1 MRKKIGCV
9 VLMMIVSMVMLASTA
24 LAASFNVT
32 IEPNKNFNDVAVNG
46 EIIYT
51 ISTSAKS
58 NNFNFDVIYN
68 HSQLEYVGCLTE
80 GVSANIV
87 DSNVRC
93 IHTSIGGAGL
103 NEVKLKFKKLANS
116 TSNVEIDL
124 DEYLFT
130 LVGSEDSLPGSEISV
145 TFQDAVQTQTGDT
158 NQGTEA
164 GDTNQGTQTG
174 DTNQGTQTG
183 DTNQGTQ
190 TGDTN
195 QGTQTGDTN
204 QGTTGTQNNNTQ
216 QTTGTKEETKT
227 ETKEEKATE
236 QKNDASQS
244 NKVLPQ
250 TGSSNVLVLAT
261 TVGMAIVVG
270 AGIAMKKNF

>member
-24 LAASFNVT
+24 LAASFNVI

-58 NNFNFDVIYN
+58 NNFNYEVVYD
-68 HSQLEYVGCLTE
+68 HSKLEFVGCLTE

-87 DSNVRC
+87 GDNIRC
-93 IHTSIGGAGL
+93 IHSSIGGAGL
-103 NEVKLKFKKLANS
+103 NEVKLKFKKAKNS
-116 TSNVEIDL
+116 DTNVEIDIT
-124 DEYLFT
+124 EYLFT
-130 LVGSEDSLPGSEISV
+130 VVGSEDSLPGSEISV

-174 DTNQGTQTG
+174 DTNQGTQAG
-183 DTNQGTQ
+183 DTNQGTEA
-190 TGDTN
+190 GN
-195 QGTQTGDTN
+195 TN
-204 QGTTGTQNNNTQ
+204 QGTTGAQENNNNTQ
-216 QTTGTKEETKT
+216 QTTGTKEEAKT
-227 ETKEEKATE
+227 EAKEEKATE